1 MDDAEGSCGGRDG
14 HRPEPIIAVP
24 SSSGVVPR
32 VTADGQSFVIR
43 EWRGSG
49 PATLHV
55 HHQDDEAWHV
65 LEGTLR
71 FRFADRELDAPAGS
85 TVFVPAGVPHTY
97 QAHAARYLIIMTP
110 RLAALIAE
118 LQAAREPVAH
128 AAIYRKYESE
138 LLE

>member
-1 MDDAEGSCGGRDG
+1 L
-14 HRPEPIIAVP
+14 PEPIVNLSSTSAAPFAVEGG
-24 SSSGVVPR
+24 SL
-32 VTADGQSFVIR
+32 VIK

-65 LEGTLR
+65 LEGTLL
-71 FRFADRELDAPAGS
+71 FRFADRELEAPAGS

-97 QAHAARYLIIMTP
+97 QARDARYLIIMTP
-110 RLAALIAE
+110 RISALIRE
-118 LQAAREPVAH
+118 LQSNRDPASQAGIYQRH
-128 AAIYRKYESE
+128 ASE

>member
-1 MDDAEGSCGGRDG
+1 M
-14 HRPEPIIAVP
+14 PEPIVAVP
-24 SSSGVVPR
+24 SSSGAVPR
-32 VTADGQSFVIR
+32 VAADGRSFVIK

-49 PATLHV
+49 PAALHV

-97 QAHAARYLIIMTP
+97 RADGARYLIIMTP
-110 RLAALIAE
+110 RLAALVAE
-118 LQAAREPVAH
+118 LQSARDPAAH
-128 AAIYRKYESE
+128 AAVYRKHESE

>member
-1 MDDAEGSCGGRDG
+1 M
-14 HRPEPIIAVP
+14 PEPIVVVP
-24 SSSGVVPR
+24 SSSGATPR
-32 VTADGQSFVIR
+32 VAADGQSFVIK

-49 PATLHV
+49 PAALHV

-71 FRFADRELDAPAGS
+71 FRFLDRELDVPAGG

-97 QAHAARYLIIMTP
+97 QALDARYLIIMTP

-118 LQAAREPVAH
+118 LQSERDHASH
-128 AAIYRKYESE
+128 AAIYRRYESE
-138 LLE
+138 LLA